1 MKEFLR
7 KTITGA
13 NVLILL
19 CLSSYCGGKQED
31 NSALLSLLNSQ
42 QSFTTTAIG
51 PAAAMGEGET
61 WENSQGTNIQTI
73 SNSQQASGDG
83 SLSDLTVYLIPGG
96 RKVEVKPGED
106 VSKKVKV
113 QVANFGGTLANG
125 SNPANEGYMVDLI
138 LSQDSFVPEGY
149 APYFPDFKEDVL
161 LGGGRISHTPDLF
174 SGALAFVSEGSN
186 IIPKNVP
193 PGDYNLCARVDAGS
207 KVAESN
213 EQNNTVCIPITVQ
226 TSEPLPD
233 LIIPRASI
241 YPSGMKCRAG
251 KPLMYVTAEIKN
263 IGQGPSPKR
272 LDVGLFNVLHVR
284 SERWENGGTQIE
296 SIEPGTWGN
305 GVGLESIQPGETVT
319 ITLSIGHLNVDSYY
333 MEGKH
338 TFDLR
343 VNRGNWIQ
351 ESNVQ
356 NNEYNKKIIEYT
368 IPEGFCKSHPG

>member
-19 CLSSYCGGKQED
+19 CLTSYCGGGKGED
-31 NSALLSLLNSQ
+31 NSALLALLGPQTTS
-42 QSFTTTAIG
+42 STTTVTF
-51 PAAAMGEGET
+51 GEAEII
-61 WENSQGTNIQTI
+61 WAETNIQTT
-73 SNSQQASGDG
+73 SDSQNASPGVSGGDP
-83 SLSDLTVYLIPGG
+83 SLPDLMVYLITGG

-106 VSKKVKV
+106 VSQKLKA
-113 QVANFGGTLANG
+113 QVANFGGILANG
-125 SNPANEGYMVDLI
+125 SRPAQEGYMVDLI
-138 LSQDSFVPEGY
+138 LSQDSVVPEGY

-161 LGGGRISHTPDLF
+161 LGGGRISNTPDLLP
-174 SGALAFVSEGSN
+174 GTLAYVSEGSN

-213 EQNNTVCIPITVQ
+213 EQNNTVCVPITVQ
-226 TSEPLPD
+226 PSEPLPD

-251 KPLMYVTAEIKN
+251 KPLLYVTAEIKN

-272 LDVGLFNVLHVR
+272 LDVGLFTVLHEK

-319 ITLSIGHLNVDSYY
+319 VTLSISHLNVDSYY

-338 TFDLR
+338 TFALR
-343 VNRGNWIQ
+343 ANLGNWIQ

-356 NNEYNKKIIEYT
+356 NNKYSKKTIEYT